1 MKYILG
7 IRARD
12 RSKIAACEGGATWK
26 RESAK
31 RQKK

>member
-7 IRARD
+7 IRTRG
-12 RSKIAACEGGATWK
+12 RWGTAACQGGATWK
-26 RESAK
+26 RKSAK